1 MAESLAFVVLAF
13 KVASAAIGFYRDLR
27 SSVKE
32 ETPPTRGES
41 EAIDRLIVSYDQR
54 IADLKQDREQLR
66 EEIRDLQSQIKN
78 EP

>member
-13 KVASAAIGFYRDLR
+13 KVASAAIGFYQDLR

-32 ETPPTRGES
+32 EVQPKKAEA
-41 EAIDRLIVSYDQR
+41 EAINRLITSYDQR

-66 EEIRDLQSQIKN
+66 EKVRSLQDQIEKRL
-78 EP
+78 

>member
-13 KVASAAIGFYRDLR
+13 KVASAAIGFYQDLR

-32 ETPPTRGES
+32 EVQPKKAES

-66 EEIRDLQSQIKN
+66 EEIRSLQDQI
-78 EP
+78 ERRS